1 MRKNFWE
8 KISKGK
14 RKLIFVAVVLL
25 QMLCFSGCKL
35 ALPEQETIAVS
46 GGDRLCG
53 IYMTTQ
59 YLDIPFEGDGR
70 IYGTLHMSRG
80 ENEVTDCAV
89 VFEDI
94 EGYGMYCLNGED
106 ENGTLYSYADCD
118 ELFLPKAHSAVTDE
132 GTEDTMEAVV
142 YVTENAAET
151 YYFNPVYQTK
161 DGNVYVTQGSGMSSN
176 SLVDGASFSHS
187 VDNTL
192 TVAENGK
199 VKKESTKFTVEIQG
213 KAETDSSTL
222 LIMNRENEIIER
234 IQLTE
239 DHEMWEKGELKLP
252 AEAEYLILQE
262 EKMGEDTQGEQTRTI
277 IDKEEETATVLYP
290 GENGLFVPRYLTL
303 EWQ

>member
-1 MRKNFWE
+1 MHEDFFEN
-8 KISKGK
+8 ILK
-14 RKLIFVAVVLL
+14 RKYISVTVILL
-25 QMLCFSGCKL
+25 LMLCCSGCKL
-35 ALPEQETIAVS
+35 ALPEQEIAAVS

-53 IYMTTQ
+53 IYMTTE

-70 IYGTLHMSRG
+70 IYGILHMSRG
-80 ENEVTDCAV
+80 ENEVADCAV
-89 VFEDI
+89 VFENV

-106 ENGTLYSYADCD
+106 EDGTMYSYADCD
-118 ELFLPKAHSAVTDE
+118 ELFLPRTHSAVMDE

-176 SLVDGASFSHS
+176 SLTDGASFSHS

-192 TVAENGK
+192 TVTENGE

-222 LIMNRENEIIER
+222 LIMNRENEVLER
-234 IQLTE
+234 IRLTE
-239 DHEMWEKGELKLP
+239 DHEVWEKGELKLP

-262 EKMGEDTQGEQTRTI
+262 EKMGGDTQGEQTRTI
-277 IDKEEETATVLYP
+277 INKEEQTLTVLYLM
-290 GENGLFVPRYLTL
+290 ENGLFIPRYLTL
-303 EWQ
+303 YWQ